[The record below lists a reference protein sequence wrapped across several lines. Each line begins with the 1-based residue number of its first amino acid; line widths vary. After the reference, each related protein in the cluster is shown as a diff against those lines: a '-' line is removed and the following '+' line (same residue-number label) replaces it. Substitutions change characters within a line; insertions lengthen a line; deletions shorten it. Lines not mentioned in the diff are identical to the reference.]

1 MSTTAAKY
9 LRISQD
15 RDDDERG
22 VTRQDKDA
30 TALAAR
36 RDLTIVATFTDNDLS
51 ATTGAPRPRYQEM
64 MTAAER
70 GEFQVII
77 VWQLSRLWRNRVERA
92 EGIEILRRAGVSV
105 YACKGPDLDL
115 STAYGRGM
123 AGMLGEVDT
132 MEVEIKGERTEA
144 AQRQAAEA
152 GLWLGGSRPFG
163 WRLLADPARAGRPNA
178 HRLVLPEVDE
188 AEAEEVRHLVR
199 ELLAGQSLNALVRDL
214 NDRGIRTTRGGA
226 WTATSLRVTLTR
238 PRNYGAVDFQGEI
251 LPGATWPAII
261 TEDEYRK
268 VCRLLADPGRR
279 TSAGNR
285 VKYLMSGLA
294 LCGVEG
300 CTERVKTGSAASKNG
315 RRRRLYKC
323 PREHLYRAV
332 DPVDIVVEG
341 ALIARI
347 TQARLSTA
355 DAAGLLGDDDDPG
368 LSAEAAR
375 LREKIAEAGD
385 MWEHDEITR
394 AEHKART
401 ARLRARLASVQKR
414 MERGHR
420 TPVLRELV
428 NVEDVAAAWDALPLG
443 KQRAVVDDIMAV
455 TILPGVSGRT
465 YRPGDVLDE
474 ERVGIRIDW
483 VKR

>member
-1 MSTTAAKY
+1 VTTTAAKY

-36 RDLTIVATFTDNDLS
+36 RDLTIVSTFTDNDLS
-51 ATTGAPRPRYQEM
+51 ATTGAPRPRYEDM
-64 MTAAER
+64 MAAAER
-70 GEFQVII
+70 GEFGVII

-92 EGIEILRRAGVSV
+92 KGIEILRRAGVSV

-152 GLWLGGSRPFG
+152 GLWLGGARPFG
-163 WRLLADPARAGRPNA
+163 WRLVPDPARTGRPNA

-188 AEAEEVRHLVR
+188 AEAAEVRRLVR

-214 NDRGIRTTRGGA
+214 NDRGIRTTRGGP
-226 WTATSLRVTLTR
+226 WATGSLRAALTR

-251 LPGATWPAII
+251 LPGARWPAIV
-261 TEDEYRK
+261 TEDEHRQ
-268 VCRLLADPGRR
+268 VCQLLADPGRR

-294 LCGVEG
+294 LCGIEG
-300 CTERVKTGSAASKNG
+300 CGERIKSGSATSKTGK
-315 RRRRLYKC
+315 RRKLYKC

-332 DPVDIVVEG
+332 DPVDVVVEG

-347 TQARLSTA
+347 TRARLSTA
-355 DAAGLLGDDDDPG
+355 DAAALLGDDDDPT

-385 MWEHDEITR
+385 MWENDEITR

-401 ARLRARLASVQKR
+401 TRLRARLASVQRR

-420 TPVLRELV
+420 APALRELV
-428 NVEDVAAAWDALPLG
+428 SVEDVAAAWDALPLG
-443 KQRAVVDDIMAV
+443 KQRAVVDDIMTV
-455 TILPGVSGRT
+455 TILPGVAGRT
-465 YRPGDVLDE
+465 YRPGDVPDE
-474 ERVGIRIDW
+474 ERVGIRIEW